1 MLPGINTL
9 ELIIESDE
17 NRYLNGASIEIDV
30 LVLVQIDFVFSDLDL
45 VNGQRILQGSVN
57 LTANDTGEMLPG
69 VSMSALLFNFEFKA
83 LSPLPPLSDKL
94 IWGDLNVQ
102 ISSNSIFVDPISLSN
117 LALQG
122 NMEII
127 YEESDSEN
135 ILGPFML
142 IIGSILIVSLLT
154 TSFILYGRRKKSQ
167 LSEIANIFSY
177 ASELLAAGDE
187 VRSSIFICYQ
197 NLCEVLMQRGFLRR
211 GFETVREF
219 ELAIR
224 TALPEIREESL
235 IALDRIFEEARYSS
249 HILGE
254 NHRSNAT
261 LALTSVVDEINSLE
275 EIPNR
280 ENEIISDIK

>member
-1 MLPGINTL
+1 
-9 ELIIESDE
+9 
-17 NRYLNGASIEIDV
+17 
-30 LVLVQIDFVFSDLDL
+30 
-45 VNGQRILQGSVN
+45 
-57 LTANDTGEMLPG
+57 
-69 VSMSALLFNFEFKA
+69 
-83 LSPLPPLSDKL
+83 
-94 IWGDLNVQ
+94 
-102 ISSNSIFVDPISLSN
+102 
-117 LALQG
+117 
-122 NMEII
+122 
-127 YEESDSEN
+127 
-135 ILGPFML
+135 L
-142 IIGSILIVSLLT
+142 IIGSILILSLLI
-154 TSFILYGRRKKSQ
+154 TSFILYGRRKKSE

-261 LALTSVVDEINSLE
+261 LALTSVVNEINSLE
-275 EIPNR
+275 EIPSR
-280 ENEIISDIK
+280 ENEMILDI